1 MRNLDLLGALPRSR
15 LIENPNNRV
24 LQIMSD
30 NKFHLKV
37 ASREG
42 IVFEGDVDSITSF
55 NEKGKFDVL
64 ASHANFISL
73 IKNGLT
79 VREVGGTEGKDTAGK
94 KVIGKEIGFDNALIR
109 VRENNVEVYLG
120 IEGMGVV

>member
-1 MRNLDLLGALPRSR
+1 MP
-15 LIENPNNRV
+15 E
-24 LQIMSD
+24 

-64 ASHANFISL
+64 ASHENFISL
-73 IKNGLT
+73 IKKGLT
-79 VREVGGTEGKDTAGK
+79 VREFGGSEGTDAKGK
-94 KVIGKEIGFDNALIR
+94 KVPEKEIGFDNALLR
-109 VRENNVEVYLG
+109 VRDNNVEVFLG
-120 IEGMGVV
+120 IEGMGKA